1 MSIKSIIKKWLGLQA
16 DIDEAVRVT
25 REQVTRELTEKF
37 TSEKEAA
44 IRSKDN
50 TLAQISQ
57 AYGEKEA
64 SLKRELADVREQAAK
79 EQKAYAALQARLD
92 KYRQVAEKMKV
103 QHDGPGRPAVDRIRF
118 NFQLDKQLK
127 ETIALLESAGII
139 KRGAVTEHIHADLY
153 KWLSPL
159 REELERTLP
168 FDGDSVITADGTS
181 GPQPVI
187 TTYQPEEGQE
197 GSQF

>member
-118 NFQLDKQLK
+118 NLQLDKQLK

-168 FDGDSVITADGTS
+168 FDGAS
-181 GPQPVI
+181 VI

-197 GSQF
+197 GSQS